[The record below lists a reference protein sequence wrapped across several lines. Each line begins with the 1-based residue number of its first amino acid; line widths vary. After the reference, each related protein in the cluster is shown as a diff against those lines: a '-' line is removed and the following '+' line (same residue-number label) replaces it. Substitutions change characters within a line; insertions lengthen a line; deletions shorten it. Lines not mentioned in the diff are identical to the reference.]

1 MIDKNRME
9 EQEQKDFKTTE
20 KIMKQIFKSY
30 NKVAVLKQN
39 PSFSPID
46 ASMTVD
52 KKHKYA
58 VEIKERFQNLEEFAT
73 LPLKVAKYCSI
84 KENTPEDS
92 KPLIIYLLNEEQYFI
107 FDLNKLDLNK
117 CAIKNWL
124 INKVEFCDGRQKEK
138 QPTIF
143 IPIEQAIYNGF
154 ITTEDYA
161 YN

>member
-1 MIDKNRME
+1 MIDKTKME
-9 EQEQKDFKTTE
+9 QQEEKDFKTTE

-46 ASMTVD
+46 ASMVVD

-84 KENTPEDS
+84 KENTPEDAKS
-92 KPLIIYLLNEEQYFI
+92 LIIYLLNEEQYFI
-107 FDLNKLDLNK
+107 FDLNKIDLNK

-143 IPIEQAIYNGF
+143 IPIEQAIYNG
-154 ITTEDYA
+154 IIPK
-161 YN
+161 YNANN